1 MSAKNI
7 IVLAMST
14 LPGSVKSVQEIRP
27 SKFTWEDNGGE
38 EYEYLS
44 QLEPISTM
52 IKKKEGSLDRVIIL
66 ATKETLEKVYDAE
79 GEKISAVDFYRKRM
93 GLTDE
98 ATEIVDVAED
108 DFVPAISQT
117 VKEIRQYW
125 KENTAETDR
134 TEDAVHLWI
143 DTQGSFRNINLVLNA
158 VITLLKRD
166 GIVPSGIYSLNYNA
180 QNKIQQIKDQTNTY
194 KIFGFVSGIN
204 EFTQSGRAEQLTEYY
219 RQIGQP
225 VPESIVIMGNIAEAI
240 QMCDMGAFDQQLE
253 KFRKLHK
260 KEGHHSGD
268 DLLEMFREQIQRDYG
283 KLLEDDCTG
292 LAVIKWF
299 YGKGFYQ
306 QAITYIESK
315 MPGEWKKKGILSWEN
330 GKTTL
335 QKLKDTL
342 RKKNEKDENV
352 LLSQLVMQ
360 CFQWNA
366 LCWKNK
372 SGKVQYADLKKL
384 SDGIRVEYTRPES
397 LHPFKVETRKG
408 SVSQYIGTIDVD
420 IHCKNKMRVMRLFL
434 LYKLLKNERNKFNH
448 MAEND
453 VRADKAHLGEAI
465 NLFIKTGEAVYN
477 DIC

>member
-143 DTQGSFRNINLVLNA
+143 DTQGSFRKINLVLNA
-158 VITLLKRD
+158 VIT
-166 GIVPSGIYSLNYNA
+166 
-180 QNKIQQIKDQTNTY
+180 
-194 KIFGFVSGIN
+194 
-204 EFTQSGRAEQLTEYY
+204 
-219 RQIGQP
+219 
-225 VPESIVIMGNIAEAI
+225 
-240 QMCDMGAFDQQLE
+240 
-253 KFRKLHK
+253 
-260 KEGHHSGD
+260 
-268 DLLEMFREQIQRDYG
+268 
-283 KLLEDDCTG
+283 
-292 LAVIKWF
+292 
-299 YGKGFYQ
+299 
-306 QAITYIESK
+306 
-315 MPGEWKKKGILSWEN
+315 
-330 GKTTL
+330 
-335 QKLKDTL
+335 
-342 RKKNEKDENV
+342 
-352 LLSQLVMQ
+352 
-360 CFQWNA
+360 
-366 LCWKNK
+366 
-372 SGKVQYADLKKL
+372 
-384 SDGIRVEYTRPES
+384 
-397 LHPFKVETRKG
+397 
-408 SVSQYIGTIDVD
+408 
-420 IHCKNKMRVMRLFL
+420 
-434 LYKLLKNERNKFNH
+434 
-448 MAEND
+448 
-453 VRADKAHLGEAI
+453 
-465 NLFIKTGEAVYN
+465 
-477 DIC
+477 